1 MLVRC
6 VKGDGNI
13 LKEGEVYFVKDVTRR
28 GNFLLDGVEPP
39 KGFNCFDPERFEFV
53 NDPVDQWTEELEQE
67 YWAEQPLS
75 YTGA

>member
-1 MLVRC
+1 M
-6 VKGDGNI
+6 
-13 LKEGEVYFVKDVTRR
+13 TRR

-53 NDPVDQWTEELEQE
+53 NDPVDQWTEEMEKE
-67 YWAEQPLS
+67 YWTEQPLS